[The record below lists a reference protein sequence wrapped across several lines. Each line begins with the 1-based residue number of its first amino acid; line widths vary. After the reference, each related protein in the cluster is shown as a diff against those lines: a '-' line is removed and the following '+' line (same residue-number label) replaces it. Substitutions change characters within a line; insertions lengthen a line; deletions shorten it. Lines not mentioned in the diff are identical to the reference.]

1 MGASEE
7 IGETLPHKAAQL
19 RRARLRSLMQLVIDC
34 AIWLVSLIAAVVLRY
49 EFQLESVV
57 WLPTVLLGIGAG
69 FLHSVVGFMMGLYS
83 GHFPYG
89 SFGEVRAVSI
99 VVFIESFALT
109 VIVLILGT
117 SIGIPRSSVLIAF
130 PLALMMM
137 FGARYLRRLS
147 LEVSRRPN
155 SEALPTIVVGA
166 GNAGGLLVRSMMT
179 DPDSPLR
186 PVALLDDDP
195 SKRRLTLHSVQ
206 VLGGTDEIIETARAT
221 SAEVLVIAIANADSA
236 MLRKLTD
243 DGVEAGLQVLI
254 TPSVQQMVSGKVT
267 VSDLRNIKIEDL
279 LGREPLD
286 TGIDKIA
293 DYVTGKRVL
302 VTGAGG
308 SIGSELCQ
316 QLHKF
321 GPKELIMLDRD
332 ETGLQHAQLRTI
344 GNGLLDSREVVLAN
358 IRESETLLEIFQ
370 DRKPE
375 VVFHAAAL
383 KHLPMLE
390 QYPREAWKTN
400 VLGTLNVVNAARSV
414 GVTTF
419 VNVSTD
425 KAASPTS
432 ALGHSKRVA
441 EKITSWAA
449 EDTGLK
455 YLSVRFGNVIG
466 SRGSMLPTFQTLI
479 EAGGPVTVTH
489 PEATRF
495 FMTIPEACQLVI
507 QAGSIGR
514 AGEVLIL
521 DMGQPVRIL
530 DIAKR
535 MIGMSGKKIEIIYTG
550 LRDGE
555 KLHEVLVG
563 EHEDLERPFHPQ
575 ISHTHAD
582 SLSPDRLDE
591 DIWMERMDMK
601 KRTIGTVETPLPITG
616 QVES

>member
-1 MGASEE
+1 ME
-7 IGETLPHKAAQL
+7 
-19 RRARLRSLMQLVIDC
+19 LVTWIPV
-34 AIWLVSLIAAVVLRY
+34 I
-49 EFQLESVV
+49 
-57 WLPTVLLGIGAG
+57 LLGFGAG
-69 FLHSVVGFMMGLYS
+69 FLHSGIGFILGLYS

-99 VVFIESFALT
+99 AVSIESLALT
-109 VIVLILGT
+109 IIVLIFGT
-117 SIGIPRSSVLIAF
+117 AVGIPRSTVLIAF
-130 PLALMMM
+130 PLALVMM
-137 FGARYLRRLS
+137 FGVRYLRRIS
-147 LEVSRRPN
+147 LEVARRPDL
-155 SEALPTIVVGA
+155 EALPTIVVGA
-166 GNAGGLLVRSMMT
+166 GNAGGLLVRSMLT

-186 PVALLDDDP
+186 PVGLLDDDP
-195 SKRRLTLHSVQ
+195 SKRRLKLHTVQ
-206 VLGGTDEIIETARAT
+206 VLGGTNRIIETARET

-254 TPSVQQMVSGKVT
+254 TPSVQQMVSRTVT

-286 TGIDKIA
+286 TGIEKIA

-332 ETGLQHAQLRTI
+332 ETGLQHAQLRTM

-358 IRESETLLEIFQ
+358 IRENETLLDIFQ
-370 DRKPE
+370 DRRPE

-419 VNVSTD
+419 VNISTD

-432 ALGHSKRVA
+432 VLGHSKRVA

-479 EAGGPVTVTH
+479 ESGGPVTVTH

-507 QAGSIGR
+507 QAGGIGR

-521 DMGQPVRIL
+521 DMGKPVRIL
-530 DIAKR
+530 DIARR
-535 MIGMSGKKIEIIYTG
+535 MIAMSGKRVEIVFTG
-550 LRDGE
+550 LREGE

-563 EHEDLERPFHPQ
+563 EHENLVRPFHPQ

-582 SLSPDRLDE
+582 SLSPDCLDE
-591 DIWMERMDMK
+591 NIWMERMGSK
-601 KRTIGTVETPLPITG
+601 KRTIGVD
-616 QVES
+616 ESQLSDEERVQF

>member
-1 MGASEE
+1 M
-7 IGETLPHKAAQL
+7 
-19 RRARLRSLMQLVIDC
+19 RSVMQLIIDC
-34 AIWLVSLIAAVVLRY
+34 LIWLLALIAAVVLRF

-57 WLPTVLLGIGAG
+57 WIPAVLFGMGAG
-69 FLHSVVGFMMGLYS
+69 VLHAILGYIMGLYS
-83 GHFPYG
+83 GHFAYG
-89 SFGEVRAVSI
+89 SLGEVRAVSI
-99 VVFIESFALT
+99 AVSIESLALT
-109 VIVLILGT
+109 IAIFVFGT
-117 SIGIPRSSVLIAF
+117 AVGIPRSSVLIAF
-130 PLALMMM
+130 PIALMMM
-137 FGARYLRRLS
+137 FGVRYLRRIC
-147 LEVSRRPN
+147 LEASRRPN
-155 SEALPTIVVGA
+155 SKAAPTIVVGA

-186 PVALLDDDP
+186 PVGLLDDDP
-195 SKRRLTLHSVQ
+195 FKRRLKLHDVQ
-206 VLGGTDEIIETARAT
+206 VLGGTDRIVEAART
-221 SAEVLVIAIANADSA
+221 TGAEVLVIAIANADAS
-236 MLRKLTD
+236 MLRKFTD
-243 DGVEAGLQVLI
+243 EGSKAGLQVLI
-254 TPSVQQMVSGKVT
+254 TPSVQQMVSGTVT

-286 TGIDKIA
+286 TGVEKIA

-308 SIGSELCQ
+308 SIGSELCE
-316 QLHKF
+316 QLYKF
-321 GPKELIMLDRD
+321 APKELIMLDRD
-332 ETGLQHAQLRTI
+332 ETGLQHVQLRTM

-358 IRESETLLEIFQ
+358 IRDHENLLDIFE

-414 GVTTF
+414 GVKTF

-432 ALGHSKRVA
+432 VLGHSKRVA

-507 QAGSIGR
+507 QAGGIGR

-530 DIAKR
+530 DIAER
-535 MIGMSGKKIEIIYTG
+535 MIAMSGKKIEIVFTG

-582 SLSPDRLDE
+582 SLSPDHLDE
-591 DIWMERMDMK
+591 TVWMKRMGLQSRIKHDPK
-601 KRTIGTVETPLPITG
+601 KLQSRAEPA
-616 QVES
+616 

>member
-1 MGASEE
+1 MQ
-7 IGETLPHKAAQL
+7 LKAAQL
-19 RRARLRSLMQLVIDC
+19 RDARLRSLMQIFIDC
-34 AIWLVSLIAAVVLRY
+34 AIWFLSLNASVVLRY
-49 EFQLESVV
+49 EFHLESVS
-57 WLPTVLLGIGAG
+57 WLPTLLLGVGAG
-69 FLHSVVGFMMGLYS
+69 ILHVGVGFYLGLYS
-83 GHFPYG
+83 GHFAYG

-99 VVFIESFALT
+99 SVFVEAAVLT
-109 VIVLILGT
+109 FIVLIFGT
-117 SIGIPRSSVLIAF
+117 SLGIPRSSVLIAF
-130 PLALMMM
+130 PLALVMM
-137 FGARYLRRLS
+137 FGVRYLRRISSEL
-147 LEVSRRPN
+147 SRRPN
-155 SEALPTIVVGA
+155 TEAAPTIVVGA
-166 GNAGGLLVRSMMT
+166 GNAGGLIVRSMMT

-186 PVALLDDDP
+186 PVGLLDDDP
-195 SKRRLTLHSVQ
+195 SKRRLKLHDVQ
-206 VLGGTDEIIETARAT
+206 VLGNTDRIIETARET
-221 SAEVLVIAIANADSA
+221 SAEVLVIAIANAEA
-236 MLRKLTD
+236 ALLRRLTD

-254 TPSVQQMVSGKVT
+254 TPSVQQMVSGTVS

-279 LGREPLD
+279 LGRQPLD
-286 TGIDKIA
+286 TGVEDIA

-316 QLHKF
+316 QIYKF

-332 ETGLQHAQLRTI
+332 ETGLQHVQLKTV

-358 IRESETLLEIFQ
+358 IREEANLLDIFK

-390 QYPREAWKTN
+390 QYPLEAWKTN
-400 VLGTLNVVNAARSV
+400 VLGTLNVVNAARAV
-414 GVTTF
+414 GVMTF
-419 VNVSTD
+419 VNISTD

-432 ALGHSKRVA
+432 VLGHSKRVA

-479 EAGGPVTVTH
+479 EAGGPLTVTH

-507 QAGSIGR
+507 QAGGIGR
-514 AGEVLIL
+514 ASEVLIL

-535 MIGMSGKKIEIIYTG
+535 MIAMSGKKIEIVFTG
-550 LRDGE
+550 LREGE

-575 ISHTHAD
+575 ISHTHANP
-582 SLSPDRLDE
+582 LSPDRLDE
-591 DIWMERMDMK
+591 NVWMERMGMQNRIKSDSK
-601 KRTIGTVETPLPITG
+601 NLQSDTETVKP
-616 QVES
+616 